1 MSDHHDM
8 PGDTSLCHDVK
19 EIVAVA
25 FMTIQVVQHETD
37 LCVSGVQALQC
48 SYMIDNDKKRLYT

>member
-1 MSDHHDM
+1 M

-48 SYMIDNDKKRLYT
+48 GYIIDNDNKRLYT